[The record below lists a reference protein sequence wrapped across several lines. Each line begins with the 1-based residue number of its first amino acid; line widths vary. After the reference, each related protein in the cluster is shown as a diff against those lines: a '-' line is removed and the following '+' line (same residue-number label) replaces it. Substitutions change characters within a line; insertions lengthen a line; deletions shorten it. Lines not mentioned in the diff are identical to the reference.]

1 MVSSVKDDEGSQ
13 VAGGHFLPRSG
24 WERASFPGELVG
36 LVFTWL
42 IRRLSCFKA
51 ISKSQHPRASDC

>member
-13 VAGGHFLPRSG
+13 VAGGGISYHGPVG
-24 WERASFPGELVG
+24 NGLVG

-42 IRRLSCFKA
+42 ILRLSCFKE
-51 ISKSQHPRASDC
+51 ISRSQHPSASDC